1 MQSWICSIITPVFSV
16 TWSLRNHYNML
27 ICSSTNIYYYYQFW
41 KKVVLPNIFVET
53 IILWWTESSK
63 EHTLFE
69 MEIFCNILNV
79 FTIIFY
85 QHNASLLNKII
96 QFSLQW
102 YWILTVKLNLNKNYH
117 LEEEMW
123 VINIYTDL
131 SMWQKMQ
138 FVSCVV
144 RFTNSIS
151 VTSEHDAFI
160 PEIQNLQLI
169 KQSKEGCCRVNLNNP
184 EMLTVWFRNAVLT
197 SSHTSCAHNMT
208 ATKAF

>member
-1 MQSWICSIITPVFSV
+1 MQSWIFSIITPVFSI

-117 LEEEMW
+117 SRRRNVGHKYLHRSEQCDKKCSLW
-123 VINIYTDL
+123 AA
-131 SMWQKMQ
+131 
-138 FVSCVV
+138 VV

-151 VTSEHDAFI
+151 VTSEHDALYQKYKSAI
-160 PEIQNLQLI
+160 ESTKVKKGAAESPEKPRDADSLI
-169 KQSKEGCCRVNLNNP
+169 
-184 EMLTVWFRNAVLT
+184 
-197 SSHTSCAHNMT
+197 
-208 ATKAF
+208 